1 MYISELIDMS
11 IKNKKPDLVFK
22 NANIINVFTH
32 EIIKGDVAIHDGIVV
47 GIGNY
52 TGEKNIDVNNKYI
65 SPGFIDA
72 HVHIESSMLSPKEFA
87 KAIVPRGTT
96 TIIADPH
103 EISNVCGL
111 DGIEYILS
119 STKKLPL
126 NTYVMLPSCVPST
139 NFENSGA
146 KLLAK
151 DLEKYINNP
160 RVLGLGEMMNYPGI
174 IYKDR
179 DVMDKLNLVHKNK
192 KFIDG
197 HAPCV
202 KGENLNAYIL
212 SGIKTDHEC
221 STVEEMLEK
230 LRLGMY
236 IMIRE
241 GSDTKNLNNLIKG
254 VNNYNAQ
261 RILLCTDDKHPDHLL
276 KEGHIDYNVKLAIEN
291 GINPITAIQMATINP
306 ANCYNLN
313 NLGAIAPGYKADL
326 IIIDDLEEFNIEDV
340 YKDGILVAK
349 EKQPL
354 FKTDKNNFSKVMKT
368 INCSKINEN
377 DIQIYFKKE
386 SGEEKVNIITL
397 QPYSLITKKEKEV
410 VEIKNNK
417 FQFNKNKDILKLA
430 VIERHKNTGNI
441 GIGLVK
447 NFKLYNGAIATSIS
461 HDSHNII
468 VVGDNDKDIVNAV
481 NKVIDMDGGIAISS
495 SNQILESLT
504 LNIGGLM
511 SDKDIEYVNYK
522 FEKLMDIA
530 YNKLK
535 VSKDIDPFLTLSFLA
550 LPVIPEIKLTDK
562 GLFDVQKFEFIDLI

>member
-1 MYISELIDMS
+1 M
-11 IKNKKPDLVFK
+11 
-22 NANIINVFTH
+22 
-32 EIIKGDVAIHDGIVV
+32 
-47 GIGNY
+47 
-52 TGEKNIDVNNKYI
+52 
-65 SPGFIDA
+65 
-72 HVHIESSMLSPKEFA
+72 
-87 KAIVPRGTT
+87 
-96 TIIADPH
+96 
-103 EISNVCGL
+103 
-111 DGIEYILS
+111 
-119 STKKLPL
+119 
-126 NTYVMLPSCVPST
+126 
-139 NFENSGA
+139 
-146 KLLAK
+146 
-151 DLEKYINNP
+151 
-160 RVLGLGEMMNYPGI
+160 
-174 IYKDR
+174 
-179 DVMDKLNLVHKNK
+179 
-192 KFIDG
+192 
-197 HAPCV
+197 
-202 KGENLNAYIL
+202 
-212 SGIKTDHEC
+212 
-221 STVEEMLEK
+221 
-230 LRLGMY
+230 
-236 IMIRE
+236 
-241 GSDTKNLNNLIKG
+241 
-254 VNNYNAQ
+254 
-261 RILLCTDDKHPDHLL
+261 
-276 KEGHIDYNVKLAIEN
+276 
-291 GINPITAIQMATINP
+291 
-306 ANCYNLN
+306 
-313 NLGAIAPGYKADL
+313 
-326 IIIDDLEEFNIEDV
+326 
-340 YKDGILVAK
+340 VAK

-447 NFKLYNGAIATSIS
+447 NFKLYNGS

-535 VSKDIDPFLTLSFLA
+535 VSKDIDPFLTLSLLA

>member
-1 MYISELIDMS
+1 
-11 IKNKKPDLVFK
+11 
-22 NANIINVFTH
+22 
-32 EIIKGDVAIHDGIVV
+32 
-47 GIGNY
+47 
-52 TGEKNIDVNNKYI
+52 
-65 SPGFIDA
+65 
-72 HVHIESSMLSPKEFA
+72 
-87 KAIVPRGTT
+87 
-96 TIIADPH
+96 
-103 EISNVCGL
+103 
-111 DGIEYILS
+111 
-119 STKKLPL
+119 
-126 NTYVMLPSCVPST
+126 
-139 NFENSGA
+139 
-146 KLLAK
+146 
-151 DLEKYINNP
+151 
-160 RVLGLGEMMNYPGI
+160 
-174 IYKDR
+174 
-179 DVMDKLNLVHKNK
+179 
-192 KFIDG
+192 
-197 HAPCV
+197 
-202 KGENLNAYIL
+202 
-212 SGIKTDHEC
+212 
-221 STVEEMLEK
+221 
-230 LRLGMY
+230 
-236 IMIRE
+236 
-241 GSDTKNLNNLIKG
+241 
-254 VNNYNAQ
+254 
-261 RILLCTDDKHPDHLL
+261 
-276 KEGHIDYNVKLAIEN
+276 
-291 GINPITAIQMATINP
+291 
-306 ANCYNLN
+306 
-313 NLGAIAPGYKADL
+313 
-326 IIIDDLEEFNIEDV
+326 
-340 YKDGILVAK
+340 
-349 EKQPL
+349 
-354 FKTDKNNFSKVMKT
+354 MKT

-386 SGEEKVNIITL
+386 IGEEKVNIITL
-397 QPYSLITKKEKEV
+397 QPYSLITKNEKEVLLEKIAKLKKEKEV